1 VAKGVLSGAPAHVVE
16 ASVIALRSRWEHLS
30 RGDVYIVRGLEADD
44 HGPIVW
50 VNVDVIPRGNERQ
63 KMRRAHYAHEA
74 FLSMA
79 RPAVP
84 FFLAVANDR

>member
-1 VAKGVLSGAPAHVVE
+1 
-16 ASVIALRSRWEHLS
+16 
-30 RGDVYIVRGLEADD
+30 LEADD

-50 VNVDVIPRGNERQ
+50 VNADVIPRGNERQ